1 MIKEIIATGVDAN
14 AAIESGALLL
24 GLPREEVQ
32 FEIID
37 LPRKGGFLGLK
48 KLPAK
53 VRVWVELPDEKPA
66 RTEKT
71 EKPRRQEAPKK
82 EQKPA
87 APKAERSEKP
97 ARTEKTEKPAPK
109 AEKAEKQPKAERPPR
124 PEKVEKVEKA
134 EKPAAEP
141 KPVLVE
147 VEPTEEVRAKVEK
160 AAAYVTEILG
170 AMGLSNF
177 TVTPRYYEENVRLQ
191 LTGEQIGSVIGRR
204 GETLD
209 AIQYLASLV
218 ANRGEGEY
226 IRLSIDSG
234 NYREKRA
241 RTLEALARKLA
252 NQAVRTGR
260 SVTLEP
266 MNPYERRIIHGAV
279 SSVKGATSSS
289 TGVEPNRRVVISS
302 TVAPAGGKE
311 GGKEGGRGGRG
322 RGGNRRGNGGR
333 SNGGERRSRPAGER
347 RPRLED
353 PPAIGGPVRREPQPE
368 TAPKA
373 EKSTV
378 EQEILSA
385 NTGKRY
391 GKIDI

>member
-1 MIKEIIATGVDAN
+1 MIKEIVATGADAN

-24 GLPREEVQ
+24 GLPRDEVQ

-53 VRVWVELPDEKPA
+53 VRVWAELPDEKPA
-66 RTEKT
+66 RS
-71 EKPRRQEAPKK
+71 EKPRRQEAPRK
-82 EQKPA
+82 ENKP
-87 APKAERSEKP
+87 PRAERAEKP
-97 ARTEKTEKPAPK
+97 ARPEKPVKTEKPEKSEKPRAIEE
-109 AEKAEKQPKAERPPR
+109 EKAAP
-124 PEKVEKVEKA
+124 VEIV
-134 EKPAAEP
+134 
-141 KPVLVE
+141 
-147 VEPTEEVRAKVEK
+147 PTDEVRAKVEK
-160 AAAYVTEILG
+160 AAAYVSEILT
-170 AMGLSNF
+170 AMGIAEF
-177 TVTPRYYEENVRLQ
+177 TLTPRYYEENVRLQ
-191 LTGEQIGSVIGRR
+191 LSGEQIGGVIGRR

-260 SVTLEP
+260 SITLEP

-302 TVAPAGGKE
+302 TVPPTGGKDSS
-311 GGKEGGRGGRG
+311 RSGGRG
-322 RGGNRRGNGGR
+322 RNNNNRRGNPNR
-333 SNGGERRSRPAGER
+333 SERRNDGERRSRPAGER

-353 PPAIGGPVRREPQPE
+353 PPAIGGPVRREQPE

-373 EKSTV
+373 EKSSV